1 MWESFSGLASKM
13 FIAHKIVNLVPKMS
27 RLGTEEELE
36 IVSQANPV
44 EL

>member
-13 FIAHKIVNLVPKMS
+13 FIARKIVSLVPKMS

-36 IVSQANPV
+36 VVSQANSM